1 MDIESLFSEGL
12 RHHMEGRIDTA
23 ENLFR
28 EVLRNNPKHVDALH
42 HLGLIHLQSGLV
54 SQAIEKIRLS
64 LVLDPSQPNA
74 LANLGH
80 CLNLIGD
87 YLGASESCKA
97 ALEIDP
103 SNDGAWANLGNAQ
116 RSLKLATE
124 ARSSYEKA
132 LELCP
137 GNPRYTYNLGL
148 SPFDQGQFKQ
158 AKEWFQRCLASDP
171 SIPEAHN
178 NLAACLL
185 KLHDPLIALHHAD
198 TAIQLKSDY
207 SEAWTNR
214 GNALNDLKR
223 HEEALASYDRSI
235 GLKPDYADAWSNR
248 GLTLGD
254 LRCHEEALA
263 SHERAIQLKPEYAK
277 TWCNRGVALN
287 GLRRH
292 KEALASYERAIK
304 LKPDYAKAWNNR
316 GVALGDLKRH
326 EEALASYDRAIKLK
340 PDYAEAWNNRGV
352 ALGDLKR
359 HEEALASYER
369 SIELKP
375 DADYILGDLVHTQMK
390 ICDWTDL
397 DERCHTLESRLL
409 KGDRASTP
417 FSVIGLFDD
426 PPLQKRS
433 AELYAKSKLGFKS
446 LLGPITR
453 RSRGDKIRVAYFSM
467 DFREHPVAHLVA
479 ELIECHDRNK
489 FEIFGFSFGV
499 NTGDTMRKR
508 LEDAFDKFLEV
519 SNLSEL
525 DIARLARDHQ
535 IDIAIDLGGYTQDS
549 RPAIF
554 AHRAAPIQINYL
566 GFPGTMGT
574 GHLDYFIGDR
584 VAVSDDNLG
593 HFSEKVIFL
602 PNSFQANPS
611 QRPIGSK
618 ESSRAT
624 YNLPES
630 GFVFCCFNNVW
641 KITPDVFRIWVRI
654 LKEAKGSVLWI
665 QTAGQ
670 KPLENL
676 SKEFESAGINASR
689 IIFASKLP
697 SLSDHLSRYRLADLF
712 LDTAPYGAHTT
723 ASDALWVGLPVLTR
737 SGQSFASRVAGSLL
751 HAVGLP
757 ELITQT
763 AEDYESLAV
772 ELANNPDRIA
782 ALKARLAKNRPTCT
796 LFNTT
801 LFTKHIE
808 SAYQAAYDRYHAGL
822 APDHIYVSS

>member
-1 MDIESLFSEGL
+1 MNSRF
-12 RHHMEGRIDTA
+12 DTA
-23 ENLFR
+23 KNLFLEGTSALEKGDLDSAELYLIECLRLIPDR
-28 EVLRNNPKHVDALH
+28 ESTKHNLAILFTLRADALSDRKKH
-42 HLGLIHLQSGLV
+42 DEALISY
-54 SQAIEKIRLS
+54 SK
-64 LVLDPSQPNA
+64 
-74 LANLGH
+74 
-80 CLNLIGD
+80 
-87 YLGASESCKA
+87 
-97 ALEIDP
+97 ALEFDENYAIAWSHKGVILNDHFDVID
-103 SNDGAWANLGNAQ
+103 
-116 RSLKLATE
+116 E
-124 ARSSYEKA
+124 AISCFEKA
-132 LELCP
+132 LQLIP
-137 GNPRYTYNLGL
+137 SYADAHLNLGVAH
-148 SPFDQGQFKQ
+148 
-158 AKEWFQRCLASDP
+158 AKNKNYSKAFEHYESALKYDP
-171 SIPEAHN
+171 N
-178 NLAACLL
+178 CV
-185 KLHDPLIALHHAD
+185 
-198 TAIQLKSDY
+198 
-207 SEAWTNR
+207 EAWINR
-214 GNALNDLKR
+214 GNAYNDLKR
-223 HEEALASYDRSI
+223 HEEALASFGCAIKLQPNLPEAWGFQSKAFGD
-235 GLKPDYADAWSNR
+235 LKRYEEALVSADNAIRLRPHFVEAWNNR
-248 GLTLGD
+248 GVALGD
-254 LRCHEEALA
+254 LERHEEALA
-263 SHERAIQLKPEYAK
+263 SHDRSIELKPEYAAA
-277 TWCNRGVALN
+277 WSNRGIVLN
-287 GLRRH
+287 DLRRH
-292 KEALASYERAIK
+292 EEALASHDRSIE
-304 LKPDYAKAWNNR
+304 LKSDFAEAWNNR

-326 EEALASYDRAIKLK
+326 EEALASYDRAIELK
-340 PDYAEAWNNRGV
+340 PDYAEAWSNRGN
-352 ALGDLKR
+352 ALNDLKR

-665 QTAGQ
+665 
-670 KPLENL
+670 LEDPAPARRHIEETFKKL
-676 SKEFESAGINASR
+676 GIESN
-689 IIFASKLP
+689 
-697 SLSDHLSRYRLADLF
+697 RLVFSNRVSIETYFDQYQFADLF
-712 LDTAPYGAHTT
+712 LDTLPYNAGTT
-723 ASDALWVGLPVLTR
+723 ASDALWMGLPVLTLAGR
-737 SGQSFASRVAGSLL
+737 SFAGRMAASLL

-763 AEDYESLAV
+763 AEDHESLAV

-796 LFNTT
+796 LFNTP

-808 SAYQAAYDRYHAGL
+808 SAYQAASDRYHAGL